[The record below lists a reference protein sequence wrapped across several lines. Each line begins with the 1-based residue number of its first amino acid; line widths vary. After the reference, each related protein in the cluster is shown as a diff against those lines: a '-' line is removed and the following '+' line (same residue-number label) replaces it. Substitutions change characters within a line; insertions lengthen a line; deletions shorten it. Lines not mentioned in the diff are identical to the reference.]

1 MNIFRGKKPRH
12 GRRAE
17 QSRRQRSRRRH
28 SAPDHPL
35 SELVVEEKAALA
47 SGGTRRKTKREG
59 RHETPQRPITLVHVA
74 FLLVGLALGAGLLM
88 SVNALLKWHHA
99 AVAQGQVA
107 AEAAKQPAV
116 APTEIPPPALPPAKQ
131 VYQATSPTEAV
142 RVMLKASFAGDK
154 DTAYGQWEIKPGDVA
169 TIRAGQALTLAETTA
184 TAGEAG
190 GSVSLDDYEF
200 ALTSQSGDQAS
211 VAQTRGGA
219 VVQIYSVRRRGS
231 VWKIRFASRP

>member
-1 MNIFRGKKPRH
+1 MDIFRGKKPRH

-17 QSRRQRSRRRH
+17 QSRRQSSRRRR
-28 SAPDHPL
+28 SMPGNPL

-47 SGGTRRKTKREG
+47 SGGTHRKTKREG
-59 RHETPQRPITLVHVA
+59 KHETPQRPITLVHVA

-88 SVNALLKWHHA
+88 SVNVLLKWHHA
-99 AVAQGQVA
+99 AVAREQAA
-107 AEAAKQPAV
+107 AEAAKQAAA
-116 APTEIPPPALPPAKQ
+116 APQEIPPPALPPAKQ

-154 DTAYGQWEIKPGDVA
+154 DTAYGQWEIEPGDVA

-190 GSVSLDDYEF
+190 GSVNLSDYEF
-200 ALTSQSGDQAS
+200 TLRSQSGDQAS

-219 VVQIYSVRRRGS
+219 VVQIYSLHRRGS
-231 VWKIRFASRP
+231 AWKIRFASRP